1 MGKIARFGRHRRKE
15 KGDSAFERKMEAF
28 RTASHRFSCGTG
40 EAGETALAVMEAVRE
55 TAGGKE
61 PEAADTFP
69 ARYRDFYAFRPEG
82 CLERTAYAAG
92 RMLLLLPS
100 IFRAEGGD
108 AVEAALDF
116 CELLHRE
123 LEPAMNMEMER
134 EGGGSCWFPGAA
146 DRPDCLESCLQEAL
160 ETAAGTVDA
169 DERRKCLS
177 RLFFLE
183 TYLLEM
189 IYGPL
194 DG

>member
-100 IFRAEGGD
+100 IFRAEGED

-134 EGGGSCWFPGAA
+134 EGGGSCWFPGGRLTARTVWNPVFR
-146 DRPDCLESCLQEAL
+146 RPLKRQRGRWMRMKGGNASPGCSSLRH
-160 ETAAGTVDA
+160 TFW
-169 DERRKCLS
+169 K
-177 RLFFLE
+177 
-183 TYLLEM
+183 
-189 IYGPL
+189 
-194 DG
+194 